1 MRKSLHIL
9 AGSLLFALFAIGCSG
24 SSEGGGDAD
33 YNFDTGGLPPTDTS
47 ATVDADGSAD
57 TATAPDTTA
66 PCDIAALFERNGC
79 SASGC
84 HGDAYRSTPPLVGND
99 FESRLVGQRSLRPDC
114 HANIIDPA
122 APEESLILR
131 LTDPARYDAAND
143 CGAPMPPYGAAM
155 SPDDVSCL
163 EGWVRQVAA
172 AAAEGS
178 AEGSAATFEPQPL
191 ESAVAKAKAL
201 LHGGSLTDAD
211 LATARSGPDGLRTL
225 VDGWVRDDAF
235 EVAAKDL
242 FAVALRTQLQGSVLD
257 ILDGSQRFLSGKLD
271 AAIAA
276 SPAETAWGVVARN
289 EPLPNLATTRK
300 FVVSTAELVILA
312 WFETLAAERQLS
324 HTVVLSGA
332 TPPSDAQAAADR
344 SWTFA
349 PPSGR
354 TCVINTTP
362 SGGGYR
368 VSSTALLP
376 MLFGRIPCRDANS
389 YNLAAPL
396 IRPEDYTDFRTVQLV
411 PGQAVTPFYDL
422 AALRTAQT
430 IGVRVPRVGF
440 FSTLA
445 FRINWRTNAD
455 NDFRVTTHQALIGAL
470 GAGLVAGDATE
481 ATSDAGLD
489 AAHTS
494 ASTDCYACHRLID
507 PMRLYFSTAMTTAQF
522 PRESGL
528 SLQPSFAFLGVQSEA
543 EGLDGFAETLAEHP
557 RFATAWTQHVCAWAN
572 GTACDE
578 GDPEF
583 QRIATVF
590 RERGYQFRTLVAEV
604 MSSPLTTGLAPT
616 QQDEE
621 RPFGVAIAR
630 QQTFCHLLE
639 QRLATDVCASSSVK
653 AALGLIPA
661 DSFIRGAA
669 APLITVDPNLFQ
681 FAAAEAFC
689 RTVAT
694 LNAIVSTSSAA
705 LFPADDSALTLSRIV
720 EKLMGLPPSHPR
732 HRAAVAALFG
742 HYAAA
747 RDAGATALTAL
758 QSAFVMGCVSP
769 DVLGVGL

>member
-9 AGSLLFALFAIGCSG
+9 ASSLLFALFAIGCSG
-24 SSEGGGDAD
+24 SSEGGGDTD
-33 YNFDTGGLPPTDTS
+33 YNFDTGGLPPADTS
-47 ATVDADGSAD
+47 TTVDAAGSAD
-57 TATAPDTTA
+57 TATAPDTIA

-79 SASGC
+79 STSGC

-389 YNLAAPL
+389 YNLAAPV

-440 FSTLA
+440 FSTLG

-470 GAGLVAGDATE
+470 GAGLAAGDATE

-639 QRLATDVCASSSVK
+639 QRLATDVCASSGVK

-669 APLITVDPNLFQ
+669 PPLITVDPNLFQ

-689 RTVAT
+689 RNVAT
-694 LNAIVSTSSAA
+694 LNAIVSTSSSA

>member
-9 AGSLLFALFAIGCSG
+9 CLPLLFALLAIGCEEAPKEP
-24 SSEGGGDAD
+24 SE
-33 YNFDTGGLPPTDTS
+33 YNFDTGGLPPIDTS
-47 ATVDADGSAD
+47 GVVDTSGSGD
-57 TATAPDTTA
+57 TAVAPDTTA
-66 PCDIAALFERNGC
+66 PCDIDALFERNGC
-79 SASGC
+79 TTSGC
-84 HGDAYRSTPPLVGND
+84 HGDAYRSTPPLVGKD
-99 FESRLVGQRSLRPDC
+99 FESRLVSQRSLRPDC
-114 HANIIDPA
+114 HADIIDADDPSQ
-122 APEESLILR
+122 SLILR
-131 LTDPARYDAAND
+131 LTDPARYDAATA
-143 CGAPMPPYGAAM
+143 CGSPMPPYGAAM
-155 SPDDVSCL
+155 SPDDVACL
-163 EGWVRQVAA
+163 EGWVRQLATTS
-172 AAAEGS
+172 AEGS
-178 AEGSAATFEPQPL
+178 AEGSAAPFEAATI
-191 ESAVAKAKAL
+191 ESAVGKAKAL
-201 LHGGSLTDAD
+201 LNGGSVTDAE
-211 LATARSGPDGLRTL
+211 LAIARSSPDGLRTL

-242 FAVALRTQLQGSVLD
+242 FDVALRTQLQGSVLD
-257 ILDGSQRFLSGKLD
+257 ILDGSQRFPSGKLND
-271 AAIAA
+271 AIAA

-324 HTVVLSGA
+324 HTVTLSGA

-344 SWTFA
+344 RWTFA

-354 TCVINTTP
+354 SCEVNGSP
-362 SGGGYR
+362 SGGGYL

-376 MLFGRIPCRDANS
+376 MLFGRIPCQSANS
-389 YNLAAPL
+389 YDLAAPV

-422 AALRTAQT
+422 ATLRTAQT

-440 FSTLA
+440 FSTLG
-445 FRINWRTNAD
+445 FRINWRTNVD

-470 GAGLVAGDATE
+470 GAGLAAGDATE
-481 ATSDAGLD
+481 ANSEAGLD
-489 AAHTS
+489 VAHTN

-522 PRESGL
+522 PRESGP

-578 GDPEF
+578 ADPEF

-604 MSSPLTTGLAPT
+604 MTSPITTGLAPT
-616 QQDEE
+616 EQAAA
-621 RPFGVAIAR
+621 RPFGIAIAR

-639 QRLATDVCASSSVK
+639 QRLATDVCAASGVK

-681 FAAAEAFC
+681 FAAAESFC
-689 RTVAT
+689 RTVAL
-694 LNAIVSTSSAA
+694 LNAIVSNSSSAI
-705 LFPADDSALTLSRIV
+705 FPADDSAVALSRIV

-742 HYAAA
+742 HYVAA
-747 RDAGATALTAL
+747 RDAGATAITAI

>member
-9 AGSLLFALFAIGCSG
+9 CLPLLFALLAIGCEEAPKEP
-24 SSEGGGDAD
+24 SE
-33 YNFDTGGLPPTDTS
+33 YNFDTGGLPPIDTS
-47 ATVDADGSAD
+47 GVVDTGGSGD
-57 TATAPDTTA
+57 TAVAPDTTA
-66 PCDIAALFERNGC
+66 PCDIDALFERNGC
-79 SASGC
+79 TTSGC
-84 HGDAYRSTPPLVGND
+84 HGDAYRSTPPLVGKD
-99 FESRLVGQRSLRPDC
+99 FESRLVSQRSLRPDC
-114 HANIIDPA
+114 HADIIDADDPSQ
-122 APEESLILR
+122 SLILR
-131 LTDPARYDAAND
+131 LTDPARYDAATA
-143 CGAPMPPYGAAM
+143 CGSPMPPYGASM
-155 SPDDVSCL
+155 SPDDVACL

-172 AAAEGS
+172 DTAPP
-178 AEGSAATFEPQPL
+178 AEGSAAPFEPQPL
-191 ESAVAKAKAL
+191 ESAVGKAKAL
-201 LHGGSLTDAD
+201 LNGGSVTDAE
-211 LATARSGPDGLRTL
+211 LAIARSSPDGLRTL

-242 FAVALRTQLQGSVLD
+242 FDVALRTQLQGSVLD
-257 ILDGSQRFLSGKLD
+257 ILDGSQRFPSGKLND
-271 AAIAA
+271 AIAA

-324 HTVVLSGA
+324 HTVTLSGA
-332 TPPSDAQAAADR
+332 TPPSDAQAASDR
-344 SWTFA
+344 RWTFA
-349 PPSGR
+349 PPAGR
-354 TCVINTTP
+354 ACVINTSP
-362 SGGGYR
+362 SGGGYL

-389 YNLAAPL
+389 YDLAAPV

-411 PGQAVTPFYDL
+411 PGQAVTPFYDV
-422 AALRTAQT
+422 ATLRTAQT
-430 IGVRVPRVGF
+430 IGVRVTRVGF
-440 FSTLA
+440 FSTLG
-445 FRINWRTNAD
+445 FRINWRTNVD

-470 GAGLVAGDATE
+470 GAGLAAGDATE
-481 ATSDAGLD
+481 ATSEAGLD
-489 AAHTS
+489 VAHTN

-522 PRESGL
+522 PRESGP

-578 GDPEF
+578 ADPEF

-590 RERGYQFRTLVAEV
+590 RERGYQFRVLVTEV
-604 MSSPLTTGLAPT
+604 MTSPLTTGLAPT
-616 QQDEE
+616 LQADG
-621 RPFGVAIAR
+621 RPFGIAIAR

-639 QRLATDVCASSSVK
+639 QRLATDVCAASGVS

-661 DSFIRGAA
+661 DSFVRGAA

-694 LNAIVSTSSAA
+694 LPAIVSTSSSA

-732 HRAAVAALFG
+732 HRAAVSALFG

-747 RDAGATALTAL
+747 RDAGATTITAL

>member
-9 AGSLLFALFAIGCSG
+9 ASSLLFALFAIGCSG
-24 SSEGGGDAD
+24 SSEGGGDTD
-33 YNFDTGGLPPTDTS
+33 YNFDTGGLPPADTS
-47 ATVDADGSAD
+47 TTVDAAGSAD
-57 TATAPDTTA
+57 TATAPDTIA

-79 SASGC
+79 STSGC

-389 YNLAAPL
+389 YNLAAPV

-422 AALRTAQT
+422 AALRSAQT

-445 FRINWRTNAD
+445 FRINWRTNVD

-470 GAGLVAGDATE
+470 GAGLAAGDATE

-522 PRESGL
+522 PRESGP

-639 QRLATDVCASSSVK
+639 QRLATDVCASSGVK

-689 RTVAT
+689 RNVAT
-694 LNAIVSTSSAA
+694 LNAIVSTSSSA